1 MALPPPRAGQPRAA
15 SAFDPVQPEAP
26 QSIGDAVRHNEEL
39 SRETG
44 GLEEALEVLKVR
56 YEQWFMG
63 LERREPAREREEMK
77 RAVARI
83 KTTFT
88 RNTGLRFRIQ
98 SLHARFISYERMWQ
112 RSAREKEEGTYR
124 RDVLRARRSAERVA
138 KSAASPAPA
147 TASQADAPS
156 TASQAAPGAS
166 PLPATQGAAQPPTTP
181 AASSGRTPAPRA
193 TPLPPPVPGMSEA
206 QLRELHAAYV
216 AAKRSCNEDTSRFT
230 VDALARSLAKQVPDL
245 LSRFQARSVDFRVA
259 VKDGKT
265 ILKAVPRG

>member
-44 GLEEALEVLKVR
+44 ALEEALELLKVR

-63 LERREPAREREEMK
+63 LERREPTREREETK
-77 RAVARI
+77 RAVARL

-112 RSAREKEEGTYR
+112 RCAREKEEGTYR
-124 RDVLRARRSAERVA
+124 RDVLRARRAAERAA
-138 KSAASPAPA
+138 KAAASSAPAPA
-147 TASQADAPS
+147 NPATTPS
-156 TASQAAPGAS
+156 TESQAAPLAS
-166 PLPATQGAAQPPTTP
+166 PPPSPGAPSP
-181 AASSGRTPAPRA
+181 GR
-193 TPLPPPVPGMSEA
+193 
-206 QLRELHAAYV
+206 
-216 AAKRSCNEDTSRFT
+216 
-230 VDALARSLAKQVPDL
+230 
-245 LSRFQARSVDFRVA
+245 
-259 VKDGKT
+259 
-265 ILKAVPRG
+265 

>member
-1 MALPPPRAGQPRAA
+1 
-15 SAFDPVQPEAP
+15 VQPEAP

-44 GLEEALEVLKVR
+44 ALEEALELLKVR

-63 LERREPAREREEMK
+63 LERREPAREREEAK
-77 RAVARI
+77 RAVARL

-124 RDVLRARRSAERVA
+124 RDVLRARRSAERAA
-138 KSAASPAPA
+138 KAAAASAPA
-147 TASQADAPS
+147 QANPATAPS
-156 TASQAAPGAS
+156 TASQAAVASPPGANPS
-166 PLPATQGAAQPPTTP
+166 TAPVRAA
-181 AASSGRTPAPRA
+181 PAPRA
-193 TPLPPPVPGMSEA
+193 EPPPPPVPGMSEA
-206 QLRELHAAYV
+206 QHRELHAAYV

-245 LSRFQARSVDFRVA
+245 LSRFQAQSVDFRVA

>member
-1 MALPPPRAGQPRAA
+1 MALPPSRAGQPRAA
-15 SAFDPVQPEAP
+15 SAFDPVQPEAT

-44 GLEEALEVLKVR
+44 ALEEALEVLKVR

-63 LERREPAREREEMK
+63 LERREPAREREETK
-77 RAVARI
+77 RAVARL

-124 RDVLRARRSAERVA
+124 RDVLRARRSAERAA
-138 KSAASPAPA
+138 KA
-147 TASQADAPS
+147 TASSQAAAPS
-156 TASQAAPGAS
+156 TPSQAAPGAS
-166 PLPATQGAAQPPTTP
+166 PSPAPAAQGAAPTAATP
-181 AASSGRTPAPRA
+181 AAAAPGRTPAPRA
-193 TPLPPPVPGMSEA
+193 EPPSPVPGMSEA

-245 LSRFQARSVDFRVA
+245 LSKFQARSVDFRVA

>member
-1 MALPPPRAGQPRAA
+1 
-15 SAFDPVQPEAP
+15 VQPEAP

-44 GLEEALEVLKVR
+44 GLEEALELLKVR

-98 SLHARFISYERMWQ
+98 SLYARFISYERMWQ

-138 KSAASPAPA
+138 KSAAAPAPA
-147 TASQADAPS
+147 TASQADASS

-166 PLPATQGAAQPPTTP
+166 PLPAAQPPATP
-181 AASSGRTPAPRA
+181 AAAPGRTPAPRA

-245 LSRFQARSVDFRVA
+245 LSRFQTRGVDFRVA